1 MAVPRLRR
9 VFFLAAMGGQM
20 DFECASTLLAAG
32 GEGNGVNLVLDSL
45 TKHHLEVF
53 SEDVLEFEAV
63 PVARRWDQADKVSV
77 RAERENRL

>member
-1 MAVPRLRR
+1 
-9 VFFLAAMGGQM
+9 MGGQR
-20 DFECASTLLAAG
+20 DLFPVCASTLLAAG
-32 GEGNGVNLVLDSL
+32 GKGNGVKLVLDSL

-77 RAERENRL
+77 RAERDNRLRNGRGAWRQL